1 MTPRVASKVLVG
13 ALIRRAEIEGG
24 FAAVLAKGDAISG
37 AILVI
42 LTERGTNARVLER
55 VLLPDGDYA
64 RQASTGGQTVDAAE
78 VPQLIAR
85 RRRFDPDLWVIEL
98 DIPSGE
104 RFAAVMN
111 ELG

>member
-1 MTPRVASKVLVG
+1 VTPRVASKVLVG

-24 FAAVLAKGDAISG
+24 FAAVLARGDEISG

-42 LTERGTNARVLER
+42 LTERGRNPRALER
-55 VLLPDGDYA
+55 LLLPAGDYA
-64 RQASTGGQTVDAAE
+64 WQSPTAGQAIDPAE
-78 VPQLIAR
+78 VAGLIAR

-111 ELG
+111 ALG